1 VALTMDVLLVVAV
14 VVVIDQA
21 TKYFVLAQP
30 RTLAAR
36 ASGLTIRPVRV
47 VRPSFTQTR
56 GRLSLIVTWMLAGAS
71 IAILIGLGAI
81 DSRLARLGVGIAL
94 GGALGNL
101 VDILRHR
108 AVTDFIDLGWWPA
121 FHLAD
126 VGIICGLALALWP
139 VFS

>member
-1 VALTMDVLLVVAV
+1 MTPTVDVLLVLAIV
-14 VVVIDQA
+14 VVFDQA

-30 RTLAAR
+30 EILAAG
-36 ASGLTIRPVRV
+36 APGLTIRAVRF
-47 VRPSFTQTR
+47 VRPSFVQSS
-56 GRLSLIVTWMLAGAS
+56 GRISLILTWMLAGAS
-71 IAILIGLGAI
+71 VTILIGTGVI
-81 DSRLARLGVGIAL
+81 DTRLARIGVGTAL

-121 FHLAD
+121 FNLAD
-126 VGIICGLALALWP
+126 IGIICGLALALWP

>member
-1 VALTMDVLLVVAV
+1 MDVLLVLAV
-14 VVVIDQA
+14 VVVSDQA

-30 RTLAAR
+30 GTLAAR
-36 ASGLTIRPVRV
+36 APGLTIRPVRF
-47 VRPSFTQTR
+47 VRPSFMQSR
-56 GRLSLIVTWMLAGAS
+56 GRISLIFTWMLAGAS
-71 IAILIGLGAI
+71 ITILIGTGAI
-81 DSRLARLGVGIAL
+81 DTRLARIGVGTAL

-121 FHLAD
+121 FNLAD
-126 VGIICGLALALWP
+126 IGIICGLALALWP